1 MKLPYVLIVWRPNV
15 GKSSL
20 FNAFTGRKIAI
31 VDENANTTRDVLE
44 YPMVDFETDF
54 QWTIADSGGLNFGS
68 QHQILQDV
76 NKRVNECAAQ
86 ADIILFICEYDR
98 LTDVD
103 DHIIKMLRKLEKPI
117 WLVANKADNVT
128 RVNEAY
134 ALLKTGFPVY
144 PVSASH
150 RKIDE
155 LESDIVAYLR
165 KKYPEHAGAEQD
177 EGIKIAL
184 VGRPNVG
191 KSSTFNALV
200 GYSKVVVSD
209 EAGTTRDPTDTL
221 LTYKGQKMTLIDT
234 AGFRKP
240 GKIGVYN
247 VESWSVLRTK
257 AAVERADICVLLVDS
272 VEGIVQQDKHI
283 LAEVLEQK
291 KWVIIMVNK
300 WDLSQAKTDM
310 EPEMFHKRYLA
321 YLQREFAYCPWAMT
335 VFATASEGK
344 WVKEI
349 LEHALGIYAE
359 RSKRIGTGEFNRFL
373 TRTCLEHAPSGSRK
387 IHNPKVYYGSQVA
400 INPPKFVINVNRPEF
415 IHFSWRRYLENRI
428 RDEFGFFGTPIEVE
442 FHGKDPDK
450 NPYKPVKTMSK
461 AIDARK
467 RNKRKRESE

>member
-1 MKLPYVLIVWRPNV
+1 MKLPYVRIVGRPNV

-31 VDENANTTRDVLE
+31 VDETANTTRDVLE
-44 YPMVDFETDF
+44 YPMVDYETDF

-76 NKRVNECAAQ
+76 NRRVNECAAQ

-134 ALLKTGFPVY
+134 ALMKTGFPVY

-165 KKYPEHAGAEQD
+165 NKYPEHAGAEQD

-200 GYSKVVVSD
+200 GYGKVVVSA

-247 VESWSVLRTK
+247 VESWSVLRTRSQ
-257 AAVERADICVLLVDS
+257 VERADVCVLLVDS

-291 KWVIIMVNK
+291 KGVIIMVNK

-344 WVKEI
+344 
-349 LEHALGIYAE
+349 
-359 RSKRIGTGEFNRFL
+359 
-373 TRTCLEHAPSGSRK
+373 
-387 IHNPKVYYGSQVA
+387 
-400 INPPKFVINVNRPEF
+400 
-415 IHFSWRRYLENRI
+415 
-428 RDEFGFFGTPIEVE
+428 
-442 FHGKDPDK
+442 
-450 NPYKPVKTMSK
+450 
-461 AIDARK
+461 
-467 RNKRKRESE
+467 

>member
-1 MKLPYVLIVWRPNV
+1 
-15 GKSSL
+15 
-20 FNAFTGRKIAI
+20 
-31 VDENANTTRDVLE
+31 
-44 YPMVDFETDF
+44 
-54 QWTIADSGGLNFGS
+54 
-68 QHQILQDV
+68 V
-76 NKRVNECAAQ
+76 NKRVSECAEQ
-86 ADIILFICEYDR
+86 ADLILFICEYDR

-103 DHIIKMLRKLEKPI
+103 DHIINMLRKTGKPV
-117 WLVANKADNVT
+117 WLVANKADNIT

-134 ALLKTGFPVY
+134 ALLSTGFPVY

-155 LESDIVAYLR
+155 LESEIVSFLR
-165 KKYPEHAGAEQD
+165 NKYPEQSKTEED

-200 GYSKVVVSD
+200 GYDKVVVSA
-209 EAGTTRDPTDTL
+209 EAGTTRDPTDTVL
-221 LTYKGQKMTLIDT
+221 SYKGQRLTLIDT

-257 AAVERADICVLLVDS
+257 AAVERADICVLLIDS
-272 VEGIVQQDKHI
+272 VEGVVQQDKHI

-291 KWVIIMVNK
+291 KGVIIMVNK
-300 WDLSQAKTDM
+300 WDLSKAKTDM
-310 EPEMFHKRYLA
+310 EPEMFHKRYMA

-344 WVKEI
+344 GVREI
-349 LEHALGIYAE
+349 LEHAIGIYHE
-359 RSKRIGTGEFNRFL
+359 RQKRIATGEFNRFL

-400 INPPKFVINVNRPEF
+400 INPPKFVVNVNKPEF

-428 RDEFGFFGTPIEVE
+428 RETFGFFGTPIEVDY
-442 FHGKDPDK
+442 HGKDPDK
-450 NPYKPVKTMSK
+450 NPYKPTKVMSK
-461 AIDARK
+461 ALRP
-467 RNKRKRESE
+467 R

>member
-1 MKLPYVLIVWRPNV
+1 
-15 GKSSL
+15 
-20 FNAFTGRKIAI
+20 
-31 VDENANTTRDVLE
+31 
-44 YPMVDFETDF
+44 MVDFETEF

-76 NKRVNECAAQ
+76 NRRVNECAAQ

-103 DHIIKMLRKLEKPI
+103 DNIIKMLRKLEKPI
-117 WLVANKADNVT
+117 WLVANKADNIT
-128 RVNEAY
+128 RINEAY

-155 LESDIVAYLR
+155 LESAIVAYLR
-165 KKYPEHAGAEQD
+165 NKFPENNGAEQD

-200 GYSKVVVSD
+200 GYGKVVVSP

-240 GKIGVYN
+240 GKIGIYN
-247 VESWSVLRTK
+247 VESWSVLRTR
-257 AAVERADICVLLVDS
+257 AAVERADVCVLLVDS

-291 KWVIIMVNK
+291 K
-300 WDLSQAKTDM
+300 
-310 EPEMFHKRYLA
+310 
-321 YLQREFAYCPWAMT
+321 
-335 VFATASEGK
+335 
-344 WVKEI
+344 
-349 LEHALGIYAE
+349 
-359 RSKRIGTGEFNRFL
+359 
-373 TRTCLEHAPSGSRK
+373 
-387 IHNPKVYYGSQVA
+387 
-400 INPPKFVINVNRPEF
+400 
-415 IHFSWRRYLENRI
+415 
-428 RDEFGFFGTPIEVE
+428 
-442 FHGKDPDK
+442 
-450 NPYKPVKTMSK
+450 
-461 AIDARK
+461 
-467 RNKRKRESE
+467 

>member
-1 MKLPYVLIVWRPNV
+1 MKLPYVLVVGRPNV

-20 FNAFTGRKIAI
+20 FNAFTGKKIAI
-31 VDENANTTRDVLE
+31 VDESANTTRDILE
-44 YPMVDFETDF
+44 YPMADFETGF
-54 QWTIADSGGLNFGS
+54 HWTIADSGGLNFGS

-76 NKRVNECAAQ
+76 NKRVNECAEQ
-86 ADIILFICEYDR
+86 ADLILMVVEYDR

-103 DHIIKMLRKLEKPI
+103 DHIITMLRKLGKPVWI
-117 WLVANKADNVT
+117 VANKADNAP
-128 RVNEAY
+128 RYNEAFQH
-134 ALLKTGFPVY
+134 LSTGFPVY

-150 RKIDE
+150 RKVDE
-155 LESDIVAYLR
+155 LETAIVEFLIN
-165 KKYPEHAGAEQD
+165 KYPEHAGAPQD

-200 GYSKVVVSD
+200 GYDKVVVSE
-209 EAGTTRDPTDTL
+209 EAGTTRDSTDTPL
-221 LTYKGQKMTLIDT
+221 MYKGEKMTLIDT

-257 AAVERADICVLLVDS
+257 AAVERADVCVLLVDS

-291 KWVIIMVNK
+291 KGVIIMVNK

-310 EPEMFHKRYLA
+310 EPDMFHQRYMA

-344 WVKEI
+344 GVKEI
-349 LEHALGIYAE
+349 LDHAIGIYQE
-359 RSKRIGTGEFNRFL
+359 RLKRVSTGEFNRFL
-373 TRTCLEHAPSGSRK
+373 ERTILEHAPRGGRK
-387 IHNPKVYYGSQVA
+387 VHNPKVYYGSQVA
-400 INPPKFVINVNRPEF
+400 INPPKFIINVNKSDSL
-415 IHFSWRRYLENRI
+415 HFSWKRFLENRI
-428 RDEFGFFGTPIEVE
+428 RQEFGFHGTPIEVDY
-442 FHGKDPDK
+442 HGKDPDK
-450 NPYKPVKTMSK
+450 NPYKPVKSMRPIGKKKEKK
-461 AIDARK
+461 AAK
-467 RNKRKRESE
+467 E